1 MARQSFRR
9 PALGAAAVDSEGR
22 VFAVIVIRGKPAG
35 TVPYRFAVRRAGQ
48 DVCTTTGIV
57 NQWGPVRSR
66 ETAMDPRFL
75 RWLSRIDLGTDVSS
89 GSAVLS
95 LDGCPDGRS
104 LVGAELLL
112 EGADPASGKAV
123 IDVVH
128 ELN

>member
-1 MARQSFRR
+1 MSDAR
-9 PALGAAAVDSEGR
+9 GAS
-22 VFAVIVIRGKPAG
+22 
-35 TVPYRFAVRRAGQ
+35 
-48 DVCTTTGIV
+48 
-57 NQWGPVRSR
+57 
-66 ETAMDPRFL
+66 L

-112 EGADPASGKAV
+112 EGADPGSGKAV